1 MAERLIFHYQARNS
15 IIHRIDPRIK
25 IIIIFTISAA
35 MFAVNPLQFAVL
47 CGYVLSGCLIARLPF
62 TKYRKELRFF
72 LLLLI
77 LIVLS
82 RWISSKS
89 LISSLYYG
97 ARFILIVAA
106 GLLLTDTTA
115 PEDLT
120 LALYWFLRPFK
131 FLNPKRTAV
140 RFNLTVSFIPIIFD
154 SVLEIKEARKSRLD
168 NTWRNPIKRIISFS
182 SQIFDLILQKA
193 EEISYALEAR
203 LFDEEILHGSISFRK
218 MDFAVLILTLGI
230 IAGLLLIN

>member
-35 MFAVNPLQFAVL
+35 MFTVNPLQFAVL
-47 CGYVLSGCLIARLPF
+47 FGYVLSGCLIARLPF
-62 TKYRKELRFF
+62 ARYKKELRFF
-72 LLLLI
+72 LLLLVI
-77 LIVLS
+77 IVLS

-89 LISSLYYG
+89 LIPSLYYG
-97 ARFILIVAA
+97 ARFILVVAA
-106 GLLLTDTTA
+106 GLLLTDSTA

-131 FLNPKRTAV
+131 FINPKRTAIQ
-140 RFNLTVSFIPIIFD
+140 FNLTVSFIPIIFD
-154 SVLEIKEARKSRLD
+154 SVLEIREARKSRLD
-168 NTWRNPIKRIISFS
+168 NTWRKPVKRIVSFS

-193 EEISYALEAR
+193 EEISYALESR
-203 LFDEEILHGSISFRK
+203 LFDEKTLHGSIAFRK
-218 MDFAVLILTLGI
+218 TDFVVLILTMGI
-230 IAGLLLIN
+230 IAGLYLVR

>member
-15 IIHRIDPRIK
+15 IVHRIDPRIK

-47 CGYVLSGCLIARLPF
+47 CGYVLSGSLIARLPF

-77 LIVLS
+77 VIVLS

-89 LISSLYYG
+89 LINSLYYG

-120 LALYWFLRPFK
+120 LAL
-131 FLNPKRTAV
+131 
-140 RFNLTVSFIPIIFD
+140 
-154 SVLEIKEARKSRLD
+154 
-168 NTWRNPIKRIISFS
+168 
-182 SQIFDLILQKA
+182 
-193 EEISYALEAR
+193 
-203 LFDEEILHGSISFRK
+203 
-218 MDFAVLILTLGI
+218 
-230 IAGLLLIN
+230 